1 METIDIQNRC
11 FVVRW
16 VKCEKGDT
24 INYQVKPLKKSIQL
38 GIYKK
43 LKNDVEGHATAVHIA
58 PDTRTML
65 DYTSRTLLQRNSS
78 IYSGSNSSKST
89 TSPKGPRSRQ
99 DSSNSIAHTAD
110 SKKRG
115 NSSSNLSIADIQ
127 QQTQDLPL
135 KEKLIASG
143 FTLVES
149 MGTVHG
155 NQFKQGVIEV
165 KDDDYYYAFI
175 LDNSS
180 SKNAK
185 KKLLFNASIV
195 KTDAQ
200 SITGKKVGYSSTS
213 LTSKTINGLNKGSAS
228 QLSMNGQNGKSCHN
242 KSNNSVM
249 RVGQGRY
256 LQGYLLKKR
265 RKRLQGFRKRFFTLD
280 YRYGT
285 LSYYLNDHNQ
295 TCRGEMV
302 INLSTVS
309 ANKKDRIIIIDS
321 GMELWF
327 MKASDTNTWQTW
339 VDALQSCFELTEPI
353 PEDDENIDE
362 DEHTIGPT
370 SSKINDRNV
379 SAEADNLQTPR
390 PRLGESSAPAS
401 TRSTDYTPLPDSV
414 YNEYTGNLMLI
425 QEWIEKCKLESL
437 RYVPVRNEF
446 NLGSELS
453 EKEKKTEMY
462 LAGINS
468 PINTAST
475 DSLEN
480 IHEDT
485 PTSHSLYRKL
495 SEMETFMGQFIKQ
508 SKLLLRDHQLI
519 SRQVKENR
527 YSIISSVSDNEEY
540 FDARDGL
547 TQGVILLDDAED
559 DSGDTEYSKDEP
571 EIGVDDLEDDEYD
584 SEDLDMRHH
593 TTNEYSSTES
603 LLLNEKTKTIESS
616 VPETMSRRGSV
627 PMIETTLYP
636 FPIVKDIVRRSDIKP
651 STSTPPSLLSF
662 LRKNVGKDLS
672 SITMPV
678 TSNEPLSILQVISE
692 AFEYA
697 DILHPKRDMQPLT
710 SVAIF
715 AISALSIQRD
725 KTRALRKPF
734 NPLLGETFEYIH
746 ERYGFRLIAEK
757 VSHKPQIFAFN
768 VEHPQ
773 WTCEYTMTPVQKFWG
788 KSLELNNEGTI
799 KLTLKK
805 TGVVYKWVQPTT
817 MVKNLIAGERYTEPV
832 NEFEIEGSD
841 GSKAKVTFQKTGMFG
856 GRSESLSVSISPS
869 KGSKW
874 KKQTLK
880 GKWTESL
887 EDASTHKKLWHVGD
901 LVKNSQSKYGFTT
914 FTAHLNEITDIE
926 KNELPPTDSRLRP
939 DIQAYEIGDLEK
951 AEELKLKLE
960 QLQRDRRLNNKD
972 VVPKYFEKVSNTEWK
987 IIEGPNN
994 YWERRKRKDWSG
1006 IEDLW

>member
-16 VKCEKGDT
+16 VKCSKGDT

-43 LKNDVEGHATAVHIA
+43 LKNDVDGHSVHIA

-65 DYTSRTLLQRNSS
+65 DYTSKTLLQRNSS
-78 IYSGSNSSKST
+78 IYSSNSSKSGG
-89 TSPKGPRSRQ
+89 SPKPSKSRQ
-99 DSSNSIAHTAD
+99 DSSSGHPSNEM
-110 SKKRG
+110 KKRG
-115 NSSSNLSIADIQ
+115 ASSSNLSIADIQ

-143 FTLVES
+143 FSQVEA
-149 MGTVHG
+149 METVQG
-155 NQFKQGVIEV
+155 NQLKQGVIEV

-175 LDNSS
+175 LDNTS
-180 SKNAK
+180 SKNVK
-185 KKLLFNASIV
+185 KKLLFNASVI
-195 KTDAQ
+195 KPDDQ
-200 SITGKKVGYSSTS
+200 SLGGQKSGYSSSS
-213 LTSKTINGLNKGSAS
+213 LASKNVVGSNRGSTA
-228 QLSMNGQNGKSCHN
+228 QLSSTGTNGTLASG

-327 MKASDTNTWQTW
+327 LKASDPNTWQTW
-339 VDALQSCFELTEPI
+339 VDALQSCFDLSEPI
-353 PEDDENIDE
+353 EEEDENVAE
-362 DEHTIGPT
+362 DEHTIGPE
-370 SSKINDRNV
+370 SIKNKDKNDQAGVDSRG
-379 SAEADNLQTPR
+379 TPR
-390 PRLGESSAPAS
+390 SRLADSSLNTS
-401 TRSTDYTPLPDSV
+401 MRSTEYTPLPESL
-414 YNEYTGNLMLI
+414 YSEYTGNFTLI
-425 QEWIEKCKLESL
+425 QEWVEKCKLESL
-437 RYVPVRNEF
+437 KYVPRKSEF
-446 NLGSELS
+446 DLGLESADTD
-453 EKEKKTEMY
+453 KKTEMY

-468 PINTAST
+468 PINTASAST
-475 DSLEN
+475 DSLQN
-480 IHEDT
+480 IMEET
-485 PTSHSLYRKL
+485 PTSHKLYQNL
-495 SEMETFMGQFIKQ
+495 SELETFLGQFIKQ
-508 SKLLLRDHQLI
+508 NKLLLRDHQLI
-519 SRQVKENR
+519 SRQAKENR
-527 YSIISSVSDNEEY
+527 YSMISSVSDNEEY

-547 TQGVILLDDAED
+547 AQGVILLEDAED
-559 DSGDTEYSKDEP
+559 DNVGTEFTKEEP

-584 SEDLDMRHH
+584 SDDLEMRQH

-603 LLLNEKTKTIESS
+603 LPLNEKIKTT
-616 VPETMSRRGSV
+616 ETSLVDSTSRRGSV

-636 FPIVKDIVRRSDIKP
+636 FPIVKQVDRRSDIKP

-697 DILHPKRDMQPLT
+697 DVLSPKRDMQPLT

-746 ERYGFRLIAEK
+746 ERFGFRLIAEK
-757 VSHKPQIFAFN
+757 VCHKPQIFAFN

-799 KLTLKK
+799 KLTYKK
-805 TGVVYKWVQPTT
+805 SGVVYKWVQPTT

-832 NEFEIEGSD
+832 NEFEIKGSD
-841 GSKAKVTFQKTGMFG
+841 GSKAKITFQKTGMFG
-856 GRSESLSVSISPS
+856 GRSEALTVSVVPP

-874 KKQTLK
+874 KKQSLK
-880 GKWTESL
+880 GKWTESI
-887 EDASTHKKLWHVGD
+887 EDASSHKTLWQAGD
-901 LVKNSQSKYGFTT
+901 LIKNSQSKYGFTK
-914 FTAHLNEITDIE
+914 FTAHLNEITEIE
-926 KNELPPTDSRLRP
+926 KGELPPTDSRLRP
-939 DIQAYEIGDLEK
+939 DIQAYENGDLEK

-972 VVPKYFEKVSNTEWK
+972 VIPNYFEKVSNSEWK
-987 IIEGPNN
+987 IIEGPYS
-994 YWERRKRKDWSG
+994 YWERRKRGDWSG
-1006 IEDLW
+1006 IENLW